1 MAIWDDVI
9 PAEDKAML
17 DKYRGA
23 KEVGFGERPALLIVD
38 MSYAFVDDRFSSGYS
53 KTGVPCAENI
63 ATLLETARERGIPV
77 YYSTNDDRGSSQLM
91 GNWKSRGAR
100 AVEEDGDGLPYA
112 HDIYPAVAPRDG
124 ETVLIKSKPSVF
136 YGTQLAGLLIYS
148 QIDTVIVTGM
158 STSGCVRGSVL
169 DAFNLNFKV
178 IVPEE
183 CVADRAQ
190 MSHKVN
196 LFDMHMKYADVLPMA
211 RVADYLRGLE

>member
-17 DKYRGA
+17 DRYRGA

-38 MSYAFVDDRFSSGYS
+38 MTYAFVDDRFSSGYS

-63 ATLLETARERGIPV
+63 ATLLGVARGRGIPV
-77 YYSTNDDRGSSQLM
+77 FYSTNDDRGSSQLM

-100 AVEEDGDGLPYA
+100 AMEEDGLPYA
-112 HDIYPAVAPRDG
+112 HDIFPAVAPRDG
-124 ETVLIKSKPSVF
+124 ETVLVKSKPSVF
-136 YGTQLAGLLIYS
+136 YGTQLSGLLIYN
-148 QIDTVIVTGM
+148 QIDTLIVTGM

-178 IVPEE
+178 VVPEE

-211 RVADYLRGLE
+211 RVVDYLKGLE